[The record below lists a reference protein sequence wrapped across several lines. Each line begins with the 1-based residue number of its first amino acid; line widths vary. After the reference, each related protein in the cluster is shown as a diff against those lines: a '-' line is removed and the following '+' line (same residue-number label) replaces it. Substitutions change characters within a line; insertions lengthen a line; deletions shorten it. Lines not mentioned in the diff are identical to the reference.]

1 MVNGEIFGARYF
13 LSVQVPFFPVLIAN
27 FGVRTKA
34 DFFPV
39 KPSITATALCKESP
53 IDTAK
58 NNGKSI
64 TKRPNFW
71 KNGIGGRE
79 TQ

>member
-1 MVNGEIFGARYF
+1 MVNGEILGARYF
-13 LSVQVPFFPVLIAN
+13 LSVHVPFFPVLIAN

-34 DFFPV
+34 DFLPV
-39 KPSITATALCKESP
+39 NPSITATALCKDNP
-53 IDTAK
+53 IETAK

-71 KNGIGGRE
+71 KKGIGGRD